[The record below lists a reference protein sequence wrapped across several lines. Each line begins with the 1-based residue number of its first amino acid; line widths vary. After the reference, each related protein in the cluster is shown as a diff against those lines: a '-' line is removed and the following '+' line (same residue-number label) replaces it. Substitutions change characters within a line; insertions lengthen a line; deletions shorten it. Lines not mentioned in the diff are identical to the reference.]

1 MNSVGAEEWSSSA
14 SATTRITPAAIVTGF
29 HSRYL
34 FNSTAG
40 GTTFPAFAAQLP
52 ASATRRVLI
61 FWTDSVYSGALSTVN
76 GATPTQVLTDIRPG
90 TRTFEVYDVAIP
102 TGNTIEI
109 VSTNRNRTLLA
120 MVEYDGAALGQI
132 DNDYITSLSQEP
144 WSTSVTA
151 ISAGAKIV
159 SYFSSVMQGGDR
171 KPFVITAPGH
181 TQQDDSVVA

>member
-1 MNSVGAEEWSSSA
+1 M
-14 SATTRITPAAIVTGF
+14 
-29 HSRYL
+29 
-34 FNSTAG
+34 
-40 GTTFPAFAAQLP
+40 
-52 ASATRRVLI
+52 
-61 FWTDSVYSGALSTVN
+61 
-76 GATPTQVLTDIRPG
+76 
-90 TRTFEVYDVAIP
+90 YDVAIP

-181 TQQDDSVVA
+181 TQQDDSVVAPGSGSWYEREDFGGGANGAWITYIKDSVVAGNSAASVTTDVPIGLYTSLMTVVLEPL